1 MSLPRLSWNM
11 DEEGVVCIS
20 ATDEAGRMFEVC
32 DVWRKPAIER
42 GGMTKEA
49 ARAFQVF
56 AAERICAAWNRD
68 EDGAA
73 VAEKHKIGP
82 NLAADG
88 RLTDWGQGHNAACD
102 QIAHEIRR
110 RFKF

>member
-1 MSLPRLSWNM
+1 MNLPRLSWNM
-11 DEEGVVCIS
+11 DEEGVACIS
-20 ATDEAGRMFEVC
+20 ATDETGRIFAVC
-32 DVWRKPAIER
+32 DVWRNPAIER

-49 ARAFQVF
+49 ARAFQIF

-73 VAEKHKIGP
+73 IAEKHKIDP
-82 NLAADG
+82 NLGANG
-88 RLTDWGQGHNAACD
+88 LTDWGRGHNPACD